1 MVKKETDR
9 EKLVRLVNET
19 KMTRLEV
26 AEYLGISERALYRW
40 MNGESRFPHMV
51 FVALEKLLMTE
62 V

>member
-19 KMTRLEV
+19 EMTRLEV

-51 FVALEKLLMTE
+51 FVALENLLTTG

>member
-51 FVALEKLLMTE
+51 FVALEKLLTTGI
-62 V
+62 

>member
-1 MVKKETDR
+1 MVKIETDR

-19 KMTRLEV
+19 KLTRLEV

-51 FVALEKLLMTE
+51 FVALEKLLTTE

>member
-1 MVKKETDR
+1 MTKKETDR

-19 KMTRLEV
+19 KMSRLQV
-26 AEYLGISERALYRW
+26 AEYLGISERSLYRW

-51 FVALEKLLMTE
+51 FVALDKIAEST

>member
-40 MNGESRFPHMV
+40 MNGESRFPHMA
-51 FVALEKLLMTE
+51 FVALEKLLTTE

>member
-1 MVKKETDR
+1 
-9 EKLVRLVNET
+9 VNET
-19 KMTRLEV
+19 EMTRLEV

-51 FVALEKLLMTE
+51 FVALEKLLTTE